1 MKKNKNT
8 NEAKDNKKF
17 WGKLASIDLVGCND
31 KITKPKEIKSFCD
44 ELCKKIKMKKYGP
57 TYLKKFGV
65 GKLEGY
71 SFMQFIETSSITAH
85 FEEQQNPK
93 KAFIDIFSCKDFD
106 EKKAA
111 KFCKEFF
118 GASKMKLRV
127 SIRE

>member
-1 MKKNKNT
+1 MGDKNKL
-8 NEAKDNKKF
+8 F

-31 KITKPKEIKSFCD
+31 NISKPPRIRRFCI
-44 ELCKKIKMKKYGP
+44 ELCKKIKMKRFGP
-57 TYLKKFGV
+57 THLKRFGV

-106 EKKAA
+106 EKMAGE
-111 KFCKEFF
+111 FCKSFF
-118 GASKMKLRV
+118 GADKAKIRV
-127 SIRE
+127 LIRE

>member
-1 MKKNKNT
+1 MKK
-8 NEAKDNKKF
+8 KKQNF

-31 KITKPKEIKSFCD
+31 KISKPDEIRKFCNQICKE
-44 ELCKKIKMKKYGP
+44 IKMKKYGP

-106 EKKAA
+106 ENKAKA
-111 KFCKEFF
+111 FCKDFF
-118 GASKMKLRV
+118 NAKTAKMKVL
-127 SIRE
+127 IRR

>member
-1 MKKNKNT
+1 MKINST
-8 NEAKDNKKF
+8 F

-31 KITKPKEIKSFCD
+31 RISKPYDIRRFCNL
-44 ELCKKIKMKKYGP
+44 LCKKIKMKKYGP
-57 TYLKKFGV
+57 IHLKRFGV

-106 EKKAA
+106 EKMAG
-111 KFCKEFF
+111 KFCKSFF
-118 GASKMKLRV
+118 GADKVNIKVL
-127 SIRE
+127 IRK

>member
-1 MKKNKNT
+1 MKIKST
-8 NEAKDNKKF
+8 F

-31 KITKPKEIKSFCD
+31 RISKPYDIRRFCNI
-44 ELCKKIKMKKYGP
+44 LCKKIKMKRYGP
-57 TYLKKFGV
+57 IHLKRFGV

-106 EKKAA
+106 EKEAA
-111 KFCKEFF
+111 EFCKTFF
-118 GASKMKLRV
+118 GADKVKLSV
-127 SIRE
+127 LIRE

>member
-1 MKKNKNT
+1 MKRDKI
-8 NEAKDNKKF
+8 F

-31 KITKPKEIKSFCD
+31 KITKPQKIRRFCN
-44 ELCKKIKMKKYGP
+44 ELCKNIKMKKYGP
-57 TYLKKFGV
+57 IHLKRFGV

-106 EKKAA
+106 EKKAGR
-111 KFCKEFF
+111 FCKDFF
-118 GASKMKLRV
+118 GADKAKIRV
-127 SIRE
+127 LIRE